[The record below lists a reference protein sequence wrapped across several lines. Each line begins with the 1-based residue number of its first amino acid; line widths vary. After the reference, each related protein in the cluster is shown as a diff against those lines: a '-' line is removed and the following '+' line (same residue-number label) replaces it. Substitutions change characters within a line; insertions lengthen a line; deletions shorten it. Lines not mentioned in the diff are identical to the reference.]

1 MPISHEA
8 PRELRVVLADDHR
21 ILRQGLRQLLDGRD
35 GLSVVGE
42 AENGHAAV
50 AIVRRQRPDVL
61 VLDMQMPISSGL
73 DALRALASGRDRVR
87 TLILT
92 GSADREKIASA
103 IDLGARGVV
112 DKTDAVEC
120 LIEAIRSVA
129 TGAYWAGRR
138 RADDVDAFKR
148 EFRLHDHVRRD
159 PFNLT
164 DRQREIIAGVVSGLT
179 NPQIAATLSIS
190 PETVKHHLTQI
201 FHKTGVSTRLEL
213 ALLARDYGIVSAVAA
228 SD

>member
-1 MPISHEA
+1 
-8 PRELRVVLADDHR
+8 
-21 ILRQGLRQLLDGRD
+21 
-35 GLSVVGE
+35 
-42 AENGHAAV
+42 
-50 AIVRRQRPDVL
+50 
-61 VLDMQMPISSGL
+61 MPISSGL
-73 DALRALASGRDRVR
+73 DALRALAAGRDRVR

-120 LIEAIRSVA
+120 LIDAIRSVA

-138 RADDVDAFKR
+138 RADDVDALKR
-148 EFRLHDHVRRD
+148 ELRLHDHVRRD

-179 NPQIAATLSIS
+179 NPQIAARLSIS

-213 ALLARDYGIVSAVAA
+213 ALLARDYRIVSPAA
-228 SD
+228 TD